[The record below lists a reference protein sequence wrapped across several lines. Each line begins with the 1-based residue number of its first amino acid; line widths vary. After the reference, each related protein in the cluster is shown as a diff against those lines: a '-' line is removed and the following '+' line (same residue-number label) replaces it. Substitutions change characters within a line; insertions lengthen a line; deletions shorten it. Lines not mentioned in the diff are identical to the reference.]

1 MYLTLKETAEF
12 LDLPETYIES
22 LIQQKKIRAFH
33 DGNEYLINK
42 EQFNTHLEQMEKY
55 KKLVEE
61 YMNEPIPEDWDAKDE
76 D

>member
-1 MYLTLKETAEF
+1 MYLSLKETAEF
-12 LDLPETYIES
+12 LDLPESYIES
-22 LIQQKKIRAFH
+22 LIQQKKIRAFY
-33 DGNEYLINK
+33 DGSEYLINK
-42 EQFNTHLEQMEKY
+42 EQFNSHLEQMEKY

>member
-55 KKLVEE
+55 KTLVEE

>member
-1 MYLTLKETAEF
+1 MYLSLKETAEF

>member
-12 LDLPETYIES
+12 LDLPETHIES

-42 EQFNTHLEQMEKY
+42 EQFNSHLEQMEKY